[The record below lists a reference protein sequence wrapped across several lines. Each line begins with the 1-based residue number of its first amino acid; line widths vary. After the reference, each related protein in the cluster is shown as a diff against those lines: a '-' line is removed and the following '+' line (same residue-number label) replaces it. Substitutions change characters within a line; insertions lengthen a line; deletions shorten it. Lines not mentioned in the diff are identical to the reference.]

1 MNLKYVAHVRIWS
14 EFLLLE
20 LAEGDLAGYHFEC
33 NVHILIRSLYNILY
47 DFMMIIRSEQVQA
60 CEFTVCDYNTLVII
74 LDAYNQKNRMKPI
87 DLLKYILEISKFQMK
102 CVNVLTNCCYNIFV
116 IIAGDHFIRCR
127 IELIQ

>member
-20 LAEGDLAGYHFEC
+20 FAEGYLAGYHFEC

-74 LDAYNQKNRMKPI
+74 LDAYNRFVGIYFGNFEFR
-87 DLLKYILEISKFQMK
+87 MK

>member
-20 LAEGDLAGYHFEC
+20 FAEGYLAGYHFEC

-74 LDAYNQKNRMKPI
+74 LDAYNQKNRMKPNRFVEI
-87 DLLKYILEISKFQMK
+87 YFGNFEISNEV
-102 CVNVLTNCCYNIFV
+102 C
-116 IIAGDHFIRCR
+116 
-127 IELIQ
+127 